1 MLSQVLAKENAFSRA
16 ERGSMQVVEN
26 ENTNRRTNVR
36 EHAQR
41 RAIESTSLSE
51 DGAGERVT
59 EIVRNRLEDG
69 SQRVIVT
76 HAASELSADIVEHA
90 FDALRYSTLVCA
102 PGDDGDITLIGM
114 TEPHDALLASI
125 AWGTG
130 SSLDALLSAAR
141 SRNVPVML
149 LPPAGS
155 GPNGSS

>member
-1 MLSQVLAKENAFSRA
+1 
-16 ERGSMQVVEN
+16 MQVIEN
-26 ENTNRRTNVR
+26 EDTNRRTQVR
-36 EHAQR
+36 ERAQR

-59 EIVRNRLEDG
+59 ELVRSRLEDG
-69 SQRVIVT
+69 SQRVIIT
-76 HAASELSADIVEHA
+76 HAASELPADIVEHA

-125 AWGTG
+125 PWGARNA
-130 SSLDALLSAAR
+130 LDELLSAAR

>member
-1 MLSQVLAKENAFSRA
+1 
-16 ERGSMQVVEN
+16 MQVIEDEDAN
-26 ENTNRRTNVR
+26 KRTNLR
-36 EHAQR
+36 ERAQR

-76 HAASELSADIVEHA
+76 HAASELPADIVEHA

-102 PGDDGDITLIGM
+102 PDSDGEITLIGM
-114 TEPHDALLASI
+114 TEPHDGLLASI
-125 AWGTG
+125 PWGAENA
-130 SSLDALLSAAR
+130 LDELLSAAR

-155 GPNGSS
+155 GPNGAA

>member
-1 MLSQVLAKENAFSRA
+1 
-16 ERGSMQVVEN
+16 MQVIGN
-26 ENTNRRTNVR
+26 EETNKRTNVR
-36 EHAQR
+36 ERAQR

-51 DGAGERVT
+51 NGAGERVT

-69 SQRVIVT
+69 SQRVIIT
-76 HAASELSADIVEHA
+76 HAASELPADIVEHA

-125 AWGTG
+125 PWGAENA
-130 SSLDALLSAAR
+130 LDALLSAAR
-141 SRNVPVML
+141 SRNVPVLL